1 MNPRDL
7 ELLSAY
13 LDGQLNP
20 SDSARLES
28 RLSSD
33 ESLRAALDNLRST
46 RGLLRQLPSRRAP
59 RNFTLTPQ
67 MAGIKPPTPRAVP
80 IFRFATALATFLF
93 VISFVING
101 LISLSAPSFAAARVP
116 SAVGGAAPLSAAQ
129 ESAPF
134 APLATQAPALPL
146 AAIAPTETSPRL
158 MSASPM
164 TTKTPLPSSAGLPPI
179 ATDTPTP
186 EIVVK
191 SIAPQVENSQ
201 PIHGRNESP
210 VPFDL
215 EILFGILAIGFGI
228 TAWIL
233 PRNNESNFR
242 KKWNKK

>member
-28 RLSSD
+28 RLASD
-33 ESLRAALDNLRST
+33 ESLRTALDNLRST
-46 RGLLRQLPSRRAP
+46 RSLLRQLPSRRAP

-67 MAGIKPPTPRAVP
+67 MAGIKPPVPRSVP
-80 IFRFATALATFLF
+80 VFRFATALAAFLF
-93 VISFVING
+93 IITFVVNG
-101 LISLSAPSFAAARVP
+101 LISLSAPSFAAA
-116 SAVGGAAPLSAAQ
+116 PLSAQQETAPAAQ
-129 ESAPF
+129 AS
-134 APLATQAPALPL
+134 ALPL
-146 AAIAPTETSPRL
+146 AAIAPTETSSPRL
-158 MSASPM
+158 MSASPL
-164 TTKTPLPSSAGLPPI
+164 TTETS
-179 ATDTPTP
+179 TP
-186 EIVVK
+186 EIILK
-191 SIAPQVENSQ
+191 TIPPQVENNQAVNSKS
-201 PIHGRNESP
+201 ESSLP
-210 VPFDL
+210 LDL